1 MFFVCVSELGTSIRL
16 TGQYVSAPTGIAKL
30 NPRPSCSAAKGMR
43 SVRTFTGPLLVKLLN
58 QDSVECSPPSC
69 YHGARKF
76 HGSNQAS
83 PTAMS
88 TFLIAAGS
96 FVGFIVA
103 YRTYGRWLARS
114 IFNLDA
120 SAEVPS
126 RQLQDD
132 VDFVPSKR
140 SLVFGH
146 HFTSIAGTGPIVGPA
161 IAVFWGWLPALLWVI
176 FGSIFIGAVHD
187 FGALVV
193 SLRNRGQ
200 TVGEI
205 AGRLISPRTKLLF
218 LITLFFAL
226 TIVLA
231 IFGLVIAA
239 IFMKYPESVLGVW
252 ISLPLAVFVGIVS
265 RKNPGALI
273 WAAVGS
279 LMVVYASIYVGAYH
293 LPITLTVPNP
303 IVVWTVI
310 LLTYCAIAS
319 VLPVWLLLQP
329 RDFINSQ
336 QLFIAL
342 GLLVLG
348 LTAASFT
355 GTANLFESTPA
366 VAAKMPAGAPPIWP
380 FLFITI
386 ACGAISGF
394 HCLVSSGTSSK
405 QLANEDD
412 AQMIGYGSML
422 LEGALAVVVILA
434 CCAGL
439 GMGKF
444 EKQVAEIGQV
454 ATAAA
459 YQPVLDADLNPVRG
473 RQAWRSHY
481 SVDRSWESFRLGDK
495 VGAFVEGGANFLSAI
510 YIPRTLGVG
519 IIAVLVACF
528 AATTLDSATR
538 LQRYV
543 VQELAMTTGLKPLTN
558 KYAATLVAVA
568 LGGLIAMIPNAN
580 GDIGKGGMLLWPL
593 FGATNQ
599 LLAGLAFM
607 VTAFYLWRRGK
618 PVWFIVLPMILMMV
632 MPAWAMSWQLFNAET
647 GWIWSASN
655 HMLLLSIGIVTLSL
669 QFWMAIE
676 AILLWPS
683 VRGVLE
689 EALPPL
695 PPKKTTKLEPAFESS
710 GGQR

>member
-1 MFFVCVSELGTSIRL
+1 MIRWMA
-16 TGQYVSAPTGIAKL
+16 QNFADFARVI
-30 NPRPSCSAAKGMR
+30 
-43 SVRTFTGPLLVKLLN
+43 
-58 QDSVECSPPSC
+58 SPP
-69 YHGARKF
+69 A
-76 HGSNQAS
+76 
-83 PTAMS
+83 PIMT
-88 TFLIAAGS
+88 TFLIAVGS
-96 FVGFIVA
+96 FVGFIIA
-103 YRTYGRWLARS
+103 YFTYGRWLARS
-114 IFNLDA
+114 IFKLDA
-120 SAEVPS
+120 SAHVPS

-205 AGRLISPRTKLLF
+205 AGRLISPRAKLLF

-252 ISLPLAVFVGIVS
+252 ISLPLAVFVGFVC

-273 WAAVGS
+273 WAALGS
-279 LMVVYASIYVGAYH
+279 LGVIYTSIYIGAYH
-293 LPITLTVPNP
+293 LPITLPVSNP
-303 IVVWTVI
+303 IVVWTMV
-310 LLTYCAIAS
+310 LLIYCAIAS
-319 VLPVWLLLQP
+319 VLPVWVLLQP
-329 RDFINSQ
+329 RDYINSQ

-342 GLLVLG
+342 GLLVVG
-348 LTAASFT
+348 LCAASWS
-355 GTANLFESTPA
+355 GQANLFEATPA
-366 VAAKMPAGAPPIWP
+366 VADKMPAGSPPIWP

-386 ACGAISGF
+386 ACGAVSGF

-405 QLANEDD
+405 QIADEQD

-444 EKQVAEIGQV
+444 EKQTVAGEGA
-454 ATAAA
+454 ATVPTWKA
-459 YQPVLDADLNPVRG
+459 VVDAEQNPVRG
-473 RQAWRSHY
+473 RAAWRTHY
-481 SVDRSWESFRLGDK
+481 SLDKSWSKFSLGDK
-495 VGAFVEGGANFLSAI
+495 VAAFVEGSANFLTAI
-510 YIPRTLGVG
+510 YVPRTMGIG

-543 VQELAMTTGLKPLTN
+543 VQELASTVGVTPLTN
-558 KYAATLVAVA
+558 KYSATLVAVV
-568 LGGLIAMIPNAN
+568 LGGLIAMIPNAA
-580 GDIGKGGMLLWPL
+580 GQMGKGGLLLWPL

-618 PVWFIVLPMILMMV
+618 QVWFIVLPMIVMMV
-632 MPAWAMSWQLFNAET
+632 MPAWAMLWQLFAPET
-647 GWIWSASN
+647 GWIWSASD
-655 HMLLLSIGIVTLSL
+655 HVLLVSIGIVTLCL
-669 QFWMAIE
+669 QLWMAIE
-676 AILLWPS
+676 ALLLWPS
-683 VRGVLE
+683 VKGVLE

-695 PPKKTTKLEPAFESS
+695 PAKPDFKPAIHSS
-710 GGQR
+710 GGQS